1 MSACCPADV
10 KSIIKVSSDGTV
22 TAQYLD
28 MRVSPPIL
36 MTQAAWDAETR
47 VKCPETETDWE
58 KVCLQPI
65 GNTDAALIVSGE
77 KMIAQTITYSDVQ
90 GTINAVT
97 RSAPLFYL
105 EDGTDVT
112 ATHEVVSCPEP
123 IVVESGYCVAP

>member
-10 KSIIKVSSDGTV
+10 KSIIKVSPDGTV

-28 MRVSPPIL
+28 MRVSPPVL
-36 MTQAAWDAETR
+36 MDQAAYDALTR

-65 GNTDAALIVSGE
+65 GNTDAANIVSGE

-90 GTINAVT
+90 GTIDAVT
-97 RSAPLFYL
+97 RGAPSLYL

-112 ATHEVVSCPEP
+112 ATHEVVACPEP
-123 IVVESGYCVAP
+123 IVVESGYCVA